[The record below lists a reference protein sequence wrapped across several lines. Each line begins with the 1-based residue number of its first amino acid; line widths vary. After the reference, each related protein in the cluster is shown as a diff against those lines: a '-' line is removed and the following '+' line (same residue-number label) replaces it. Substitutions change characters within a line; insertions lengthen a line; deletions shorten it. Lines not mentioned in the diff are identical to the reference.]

1 MKLAIAKIIAISL
14 GLIFIAAIGLFFYAF
29 THKIK
34 DEDWSFGTKETAA
47 IMPSDIIK
55 KSAGDMITYL
65 NWPTECLEQALKI
78 QALGNN
84 ALTLH
89 ATSCGFVDII
99 AINGTWKHRIYME
112 EREE

>member
-34 DEDWSFGTKETAA
+34 DEDWSFGTKETTAV
-47 IMPSDIIK
+47 MPSDIIK
-55 KSAGDMITYL
+55 PTEDMITYL
-65 NWPTECLEQALKI
+65 NWPTECLAQAPKI
-78 QALGNN
+78 QILGDN
-84 ALTLH
+84 ALMLH

-99 AINGTWKHRIYME
+99 GINGTWKHRIYME